1 MTRLNH
7 WLPCLLALTLTTAHT
22 AELRVGVGLDKPPYV
37 IQQQDGGIELDLARA
52 ILGYRGH
59 TVHPVYLP
67 QPRLPA
73 ALRDGQ
79 IDVALT
85 MQPGATESRNM
96 LSAPY
101 IRYRN
106 VAVSLAARRLALDQV
121 GDLQHYH
128 IVAFG
133 NAKKLLGD
141 EFAQAVANP
150 ARYTE
155 VNDQRRQTLMLF
167 AGRTDAIVLDERIFS
182 YFRDHPGANIDTV
195 QAVTVHR
202 IFPDRAYR
210 AAFLSDKIRADFDD
224 GLQAL
229 RASGEY
235 KAILGRWATPPNV
248 ER

>member
-85 MQPGATESRNM
+85 MQPGAVGGTIYFSH
-96 LSAPY
+96 PY
-101 IRYRN
+101 ITYRN
-106 VAVSLAARRLALDQV
+106 VAVSLAQRQLRPQRIAELAS
-121 GDLQHYH
+121 YH
-128 IVAFG
+128 VLAFG
-133 NAKKLLGD
+133 NARQLLGD
-141 EFAQAVANP
+141 EFALMAEHNP
-150 ARYTE
+150 RYNE
-155 VNDQRRQTLMLF
+155 MSDQRRQVLMLF
-167 AGRTDAIVLDERIFS
+167 ADRTEFIVLDERIFG
-182 YFRDHPGANIDTV
+182 YFREHPGARVDTD
-195 QAVTVHR
+195 QAVNLHT
-202 IFPDRAYR
+202 IFPERDYL
-210 AAFLSDKIRADFDD
+210 AAFRDPQRRDDFNA
-224 GLQAL
+224 GLRAL
-229 RASGEY
+229 RASGRY
-235 KAILGRWATPPNV
+235 TAILAGQRHAP
-248 ER
+248 ED